1 MMIGPKM
8 PEMVGGP
15 IAPEAGGLPD
25 DEQIENKGMAEEGG
39 AEDGYQ
45 IIIKVRPGQMTVSK
59 KPLDPEPADAEP
71 SSMPEYEEVEV
82 DNIEQALKAGL
93 KIFRENP
100 VDDSEDAHM
109 EATYNQGKPDAA
121 ARHGAY

>member
-1 MMIGPKM
+1 MIGPKM

-25 DEQIENKGMAEEGG
+25 EEQIEKEGMAEEGE

-45 IIIKVRPGQMTVSK
+45 ICIKVRPGNMSVCK
-59 KPLDPEPADAEP
+59 KPLDPEPTDAEP

-93 KIFRENP
+93 RLYKDNP
-100 VDDSEDAHM
+100 LDNSEDAHM
-109 EATYNQGKPDAA
+109 EATYNQGKDATPQ
-121 ARHGAY
+121 RGAY